1 MLIAS
6 LYYTLFSLSPL
17 KIHHIMTE
25 PPCIQGI
32 LEINM
37 FFQKKSKCDKLKK
50 KRFLECHVFQ
60 KINDYWKT
68 GMPLLFNFYN
78 ALTESSSLVLSILQA
93 YIVLFKNVLC
103 NSRISRYGV

>member
-50 KRFLECHVFQ
+50 K
-60 KINDYWKT
+60 
-68 GMPLLFNFYN
+68 
-78 ALTESSSLVLSILQA
+78 A
-93 YIVLFKNVLC
+93 
-103 NSRISRYGV
+103 ISRMSCFSENQ